1 MVVAGDGKGDS
12 WTTAA
17 AAAAAFEDG
26 YCGAKQHDER

>member
-17 AAAAAFEDG
+17 AAAAFEDG
-26 YCGAKQHDER
+26 CCGAKQHDKR